1 MKIVEILI
9 LVLSISLVFAKTD
22 TKKTSLSNSNLKKEK
37 SKDDIIEGLGD
48 VPIHGVAVPNDN
60 YILQHNAVNNFS
72 F

>member
-22 TKKTSLSNSNLKKEK
+22 STKITLSNNNVKKEK

-48 VPIHGVAVPNDN
+48 VPLHGVAVPNDN
-60 YILQHNAVNNFS
+60 YILQHNAVNF
-72 F
+72 FF